1 MLFYDPQ
8 YLVCIFLPTLIIGA
22 LAQWHV
28 RTTFGR
34 WSRVATQRQITGL
47 ETAQII
53 MANRGLT
60 NVGVESVAGQLTDYY
75 DPRTRTIHL
84 SDSSRQPSVAAMA
97 VVAHELGHAEQH
109 RTGSSLLRLRS
120 MLVPA
125 ANLGSNLGV
134 WIVILGLITGILNLA
149 WLGVLL
155 FGLAVAFTIV
165 TLPVEFD
172 ASRRARNNL
181 RELGLVVSGDEQRG
195 VSQVLNAAALT
206 YVAAALGA
214 VLQRLYWVGRVGSAS
229 SRD

>member
-8 YLVCIFLPTLIIGA
+8 YMLCVFLPTLVLGA

-28 RTTFGR
+28 RSTFAR
-34 WSRVATQRQITGL
+34 WSRVATQRRITGI

-53 MANRGLT
+53 MTNRGLT
-60 NVGVESVAGQLTDYY
+60 NVGIESVPGELTDYY
-75 DPRTRTIHL
+75 DPRTRAIHL

-109 RTGSSLLRLRS
+109 HTGSAYLRLRS
-120 MLVPA
+120 ALVPA
-125 ANLGSNLGV
+125 ANIGSNLGV
-134 WIVILGLITGILNLA
+134 WIVILGLITGIANLA
-149 WLGVLL
+149 WLGIGL
-155 FGLAVAFTIV
+155 FGLAVLFTII

-172 ASRRARNNL
+172 ASRRARRNL
-181 RELGLVVSGDEQRG
+181 RQLGLVVSGEEERG

-206 YVAAALGA
+206 YVAAAAGA
-214 VLQRLYWVGRVGSAS
+214 VMQLLYWIGRIGGAS